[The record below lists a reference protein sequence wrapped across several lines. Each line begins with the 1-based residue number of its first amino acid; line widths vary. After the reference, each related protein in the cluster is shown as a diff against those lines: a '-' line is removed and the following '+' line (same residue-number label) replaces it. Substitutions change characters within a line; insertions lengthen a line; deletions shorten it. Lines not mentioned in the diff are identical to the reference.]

1 MSSVSCFYSHWYSGW
16 ECTGW
21 KYWCCR
27 PTYRSGDVKSSLLE
41 LTKQEYDKL
50 VQAKPSSFPRCRNGG
65 NKQDTKAK
73 QMMVVRWHWWR
84 TQKLFSKQW
93 RNWSKL
99 GEHLVKALLS
109 RTFTKLF
116 RQSPKNVCIKS
127 NQNKIY
133 WILWGESILQ
143 IIFCYSG
150 LRRQQQLGDEKV
162 LCWGKSL
169 TAICSPQAGRS
180 QCLPRGFNL
189 THKWGEHDLPLI
201 AKLQLFQ
208 ISRLIWTLSTTTIQI
223 NLGNVGQLAFSHWI

>member
-1 MSSVSCFYSHWYSGW
+1 MAGINKVQRRSKWWWYGGIDGALRSFSANTYGEGIGQSWGNTKWRHYCPRHSPNYFY
-16 ECTGW
+16 
-21 KYWCCR
+21 
-27 PTYRSGDVKSSLLE
+27 
-41 LTKQEYDKL
+41 
-50 VQAKPSSFPRCRNGG
+50 
-65 NKQDTKAK
+65 
-73 QMMVVRWHWWR
+73 
-84 TQKLFSKQW
+84 
-93 RNWSKL
+93 
-99 GEHLVKALLS
+99 
-109 RTFTKLF
+109 
-116 RQSPKNVCIKS
+116 SPKNVCIKS

-169 TAICSPQAGRS
+169 TAICSPRAGRS